1 MTHLLKVIFK
11 YLVDLTELGCVYI
24 YIYIYISG
32 VHAFYYELKND
43 CWYIVLKSF
52 SRLLGMSHVYIMNSS
67 RISLF
72 HFFIL
77 QRTVSDGLKSHPYS
91 YIRVR
96 GSTLTLVRVGVLS
109 HFSCVQPF
117 AAPWAVAHQAPLS
130 TEFSRQ
136 EYWSGLP
143 CPHLADFPNPG
154 IKPVSLMSPALA
166 GGSFTTSLYRRR
178 SPKHG

>member
-1 MTHLLKVIFK
+1 M
-11 YLVDLTELGCVYI
+11 
-24 YIYIYISG
+24 YIYISG
-32 VHAFYYELKND
+32 VHAFYCELKND
-43 CWYIVLKSF
+43 CWHIVLKSF
-52 SRLLGMSHVYIMNSS
+52 SRLLGMFHMYIMNSS

-77 QRTVSDGLKSHPYS
+77 QRTVSDRLKSHPHS

-96 GSTLTLVRVGVLS
+96 GPALPHTLVHVGMLS

-117 AAPWAVAHQAPLS
+117 AAPWAVAYQAPLS
-130 TEFSRQ
+130 MEFSGQ

-143 CPHLADFPNPG
+143 CPHPGDFPNPG
-154 IKPVSLMSPALA
+154 IKPASFMSPALA
-166 GGSFTTSLYRRR
+166 GGYFTTSLYPRH